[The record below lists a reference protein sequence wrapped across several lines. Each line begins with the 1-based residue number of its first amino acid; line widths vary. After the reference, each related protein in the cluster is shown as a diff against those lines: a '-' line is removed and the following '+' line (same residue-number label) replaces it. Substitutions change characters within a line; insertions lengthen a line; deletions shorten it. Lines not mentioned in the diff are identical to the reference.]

1 MELMMVANYLSAV
14 YDLTPFGIFN
24 IKNAI
29 MSADL
34 DDGITVDVSF
44 DGGKSFVAAVELN
57 KKFKVRRSTGK
68 IQVRITFEDQARSD
82 IYKVK
87 ATGFFQNL
95 DVGTTVN
102 FTKLSTNANYR
113 TTVGRNGYYQ
123 ISLPRGVY
131 DVWYTSAGEREPLM
145 SSYNPEIVVTPTQ
158 RVDKEATIEGV
169 FRDIDWAK
177 WSVFDTFVDR
187 NKMIHGG
194 AIVDAQ
200 GDLSD
205 GITDRK
211 CRYWAIGFE

>member
-1 MELMMVANYLSAV
+1 MIANYLSAV
-14 YDLTPFGIFN
+14 YDLTPFGIFH

-44 DGGKSFVAAVELN
+44 DGGLSFVSSVELN
-57 KKFKVRRSTGK
+57 RKFKVGKSTGK
-68 IQVRITFEDQARSD
+68 IQVRITFQDQVKSD

-102 FTKLSTNANYR
+102 FTKTSTNSNSK
-113 TTVGRNGYYQ
+113 TTVGRNGYYK
-123 ISLPRGVY
+123 ISLQRGVY
-131 DVWYTSAGEREPLM
+131 DVWYTSDGVKEPLM
-145 SSYNPEIVVTPTQ
+145 TNYNPEIVLTPNE
-158 RVDKEATIEGV
+158 RVDKEAIIDGT
-169 FRDIDWAK
+169 FRDIDWTR
-177 WSVFDTFVDR
+177 WSVFDTFADR
-187 NKMIHGG
+187 SKMIHGG
-194 AIVDAQ
+194 AIVDAD

-205 GITDRK
+205 GTTDRK